1 MATTYKVYITN
12 SVTSKHIATQLPSYS
27 DFNEACHNAAIFVRD
42 ELVDKTF
49 DVVILDQHGREQHR
63 IIGRN

>member
-1 MATTYKVYITN
+1 MASTIYRVYTTNLYRSYST
-12 SVTSKHIATQLPSYS
+12 TLPSYS

-42 ELVDKTF
+42 ELVDKTL

-63 IIGRN
+63 IIGRS